1 MKEGILIKREGERE
15 CLTALAAMPGTGPGT
30 LRALFEKCGKAATIW
45 YEGERDERLTEKFRR
60 ALVSWRTQYSFERT
74 KENLKK
80 YEAVVLTWNDES
92 YPNLLRCTVNP
103 PPVLYCCGRLLQTEK
118 TVALVGSRKADTY
131 GLRAAHRLARTLAEA
146 GVTVISGGAR
156 GIDTQAH
163 LGTLAGGGMT
173 WVITGAGLD
182 KTYPPENAALFRR
195 IIGAGGVVCSEFSFG
210 TPPLGRNF
218 PARNRVIAGLSRAV
232 VVVEAAVRSGS
243 LITADFALEEGRDV
257 FAVPGSVYAPLCAG
271 TNRLIKSGA
280 VPLLSGKELLETY
293 GWQEE
298 VKKRERK
305 ALPPLSQGAGRIYK
319 LMQGDRSVS
328 YEELCAETA
337 LSPACLASALT
348 ELEMAGLIDVSA
360 QQYFLKID

>member
-1 MKEGILIKREGERE
+1 M
-15 CLTALAAMPGTGPGT
+15 
-30 LRALFEKCGKAATIW
+30 
-45 YEGERDERLTEKFRR
+45 
-60 ALVSWRTQYSFERT
+60 
-74 KENLKK
+74 
-80 YEAVVLTWNDES
+80 
-92 YPNLLRCTVNP
+92 
-103 PPVLYCCGRLLQTEK
+103 
-118 TVALVGSRKADTY
+118 ALVGSRKADTY

-146 GVTVISGGAR
+146 GVTVVSGGAR

-173 WVITGAGLD
+173 WVVTGAGLD

-195 IIGAGGVVCSEFSFG
+195 IIGAGGVVCSEFPFG
-210 TPPLGRNF
+210 TSPSGRNF

-360 QQYFLKID
+360 QQYF